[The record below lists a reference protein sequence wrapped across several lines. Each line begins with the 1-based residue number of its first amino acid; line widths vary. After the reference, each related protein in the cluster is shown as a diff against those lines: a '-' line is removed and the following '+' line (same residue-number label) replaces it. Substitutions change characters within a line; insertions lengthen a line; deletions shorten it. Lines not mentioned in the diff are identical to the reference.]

1 MHFSAKALPLIIESI
16 QRTSST
22 DGRAT
27 SRWAGDLLYLYKQN
41 PGLMYMLQDD
51 DEHASIT
58 APIREA
64 VAYETLRHRPDAWSN
79 SIYSEAS
86 HESDAAWNELVAFRG
101 VTLSDEEATRLNM
114 STLPVKNG
122 HDTVF
127 GFNHNIHCL
136 RFLRQVIHSDYY
148 YPKETDEQRAEH
160 MFHARKPKT
169 NPHLN
174 LTSSFFFFSSK
185 PDHCLETIR
194 LSVMYVP
201 DLTPLELYWESQRG
215 RKWEVAAR
223 SDSQRECVK
232 WEPLNGWMAPGH
244 CITT

>member
-22 DGRAT
+22 DGQLLLGMVIDRAIALT
-27 SRWAGDLLYLYKQN
+27 DWWAGDLLYLYKQN
-41 PGLMYMLQDD
+41 PGSIYMLQDD

-64 VAYETLRHRPDAWSN
+64 VEYETLRHRPDAWSN
-79 SIYSEAS
+79 SIYSEPS

-114 STLPVKNG
+114 STLPVNNG
-122 HDTVF
+122 LATVF

-160 MFHARKPKT
+160 IFHA
-169 NPHLN
+169 H
-174 LTSSFFFFSSK
+174 
-185 PDHCLETIR
+185 HCLETIS
-194 LSVMYVP
+194 LSVMCVP
-201 DLTPLELYWESQRG
+201 DLTPLELYWESSTRPEMGCGGQVGQSEGMRDG
-215 RKWEVAAR
+215 
-223 SDSQRECVK
+223 
-232 WEPLNGWMAPGH
+232 
-244 CITT
+244 